1 MWHAKMNGRNEQM
14 ICVPLNPISLN
25 RLNWPKWKQIR
36 FFSHFKRKRKIMVIT
51 SIWKNHIGN
60 QEATITF
67 KTVNKHY
74 EWMKWEKRSYIF
86 DWKYHSI
93 GKRIKMNRN
102 LTQNTDKNYKKFQ
115 QQKKCGKNMMNVMH
129 LKSVFF
135 LFSQFRGGLICN
147 KWNQCMNDSLSVAEH
162 GIIDWTMF
170 DATND
175 VMTNANNH
183 SLYAH
188 DVQPFLYFLS
198 SPKMREARKRDIH
211 QKK

>member
-74 EWMKWEKRSYIF
+74 EWMKWEKRSYIWLERSF
-86 DWKYHSI
+86 
-93 GKRIKMNRN
+93 NRKTYQN
-102 LTQNTDKNYKKFQ
+102 EQKLTQNTDKNYKQ
-115 QQKKCGKNMMNVMH
+115 LQEQKIVRIWWT
-129 LKSVFF
+129 KSILVRFF
-135 LFSQFRGGLICN
+135 RFFS
-147 KWNQCMNDSLSVAEH
+147 
-162 GIIDWTMF
+162 
-170 DATND
+170 
-175 VMTNANNH
+175 
-183 SLYAH
+183 
-188 DVQPFLYFLS
+188 
-198 SPKMREARKRDIH
+198 
-211 QKK
+211 